1 MSRINGKKIRA
12 ITLILFAL
20 FLLQNIYAVNTL
32 KQYTNSSKEYVLTKQ
47 LCLLAGVSGPSS
59 ATPIS
64 GDELLIALNRINP
77 NVLPSIYQEKYLSL
91 ISAIT
96 EPERIISYDVFYAT
110 ADPSINF
117 ETYIQTSNNEELS
130 NQDWIV
136 KYKDRL
142 DMITIP
148 VEIGISNYFFGET
161 EIELARQ
168 FENYGNF
175 FSDYFSTNYSL
186 DLQKS
191 IPYIADA
198 VIGTPYLH
206 FFIGRNTQSI
216 GNGYTGNLML
226 GDNFLF
232 QDFAKFSIHTSPFTF
247 NLSLSFF
254 DTQKNSEI
262 EKDWTYG
269 DGTQLNNFSFSGP
282 QQIRIVQNYQ
292 FTLFKKATIYINF
305 GSLFDAQNGFDLRML
320 NPFIILHN
328 YFDYTSYNG
337 NDYGDGAALE
347 ANNHMSFALDYTFLP
362 GWKMYFEAMID
373 QFQLAGEHS
382 SIAVEPPNAFGL
394 LLNFT
399 NSTVV
404 NDGLLTSYIEG
415 VYTTPNLYLNEK
427 YTDGQTIRHDNV
439 DGLYDYY
446 YWNQDLILGNSIWW
460 GNDISYT
467 GYQYG
472 PDTVVI
478 EVGSEYEKNNWLVG
492 GNLHFRMHGEQGI
505 QFHENQHSNIYN
517 SNSVWNIAL
526 TGTIEYSLI
535 AQLYAEWAPFDYL
548 TFRGNIAHIEQ
559 FNYRNNNGNYFNNTQ
574 FVFGVIFKP
583 VNIFK

>member
-1 MSRINGKKIRA
+1 MSRVGRKTIRT
-12 ITLILFAL
+12 ITLIALLFCVICQL
-20 FLLQNIYAVNTL
+20 SAVNTQ
-32 KQYTNSSKEYVLTKQ
+32 KQYTNQSKEYILTKQ
-47 LCLLAGVSGPSS
+47 LCLLAGVSGPST

-64 GDELLIALNRINP
+64 GDELLIALDRINP
-77 NVLPSIYQEKYLSL
+77 ATLSTESREKYYKLKASIKEPDNL
-91 ISAIT
+91 ISYGVFNATT
-96 EPERIISYDVFYAT
+96 E
-110 ADPSINF
+110 PSINF
-117 ETYIQTSNNEELS
+117 ETYIQTSDNPELS
-130 NQDWIV
+130 NQDWLV

-142 DMITIP
+142 DMITLP
-148 VEIGISNYFFGET
+148 VEIGISDYFYGEA
-161 EIELARQ
+161 EVELAKQ
-168 FENYGNF
+168 FYNYGHG
-175 FSDYFSTNYSL
+175 FSQYFSTNYSL
-186 DLQKS
+186 DMQKS
-191 IPYIADA
+191 MPYVADA

-206 FFIGRNTQSI
+206 LFVGRNTQSI

-232 QDFAKFSIHTSPFTF
+232 QDFTKFSIHTSPFTF

-262 EKDWTYG
+262 GKQWEYG

-292 FTLFKKATIYINF
+292 ITLFKKATVYINF

-328 YFDYTSYNG
+328 YFDYTSFNG
-337 NDYGDGAALE
+337 NNYGDGAAIE

-362 GWKMYFEAMID
+362 GWKVYFEAMID

-399 NSTVV
+399 NISEI
-404 NDGLLTSYIEG
+404 DGGYLTSYIEG

-427 YTDGQTIRHDNV
+427 YTDGTTISHDNV
-439 DGLYDYY
+439 DGRYNQY

-472 PDTVVI
+472 PDTIVVEI
-478 EVGSEYEKNNWLVG
+478 GNEYEKDTWLIG
-492 GNLHFRMHGEQGI
+492 GKLHFRMHGEQGI
-505 QFHENQHSNIYN
+505 QFHKNQHSNIYN
-517 SNSVWNIAL
+517 SDSVWNIGL
-526 TGTIEYSLI
+526 TGDIEYSLI
-535 AQLYAEWAPFDYL
+535 AQIYGEWSPMDYL
-548 TFRGNIAHIEQ
+548 TFRANIAHIEQ
-559 FNYRNNNGNYFNNTQ
+559 FNYRNNPGNYFQNTQ
-574 FVFGVIFKP
+574 FVFGIIFKP